1 MTARMYRLTQLHQRV
16 DETLR
21 REINRRAPDQLRVQY
36 LKRRKL
42 RIKDLLS
49 RLTFKPLTPQHG

>member
-1 MTARMYRLTQLHQRV
+1 MTARLYRLTELHQRV

-21 REINRRAPDQLRVQY
+21 REINRRAPDQLKVLF

-42 RIKDLLS
+42 RIRGLLS
-49 RLTFKPLTPQHG
+49 RLSARPLRVQHG